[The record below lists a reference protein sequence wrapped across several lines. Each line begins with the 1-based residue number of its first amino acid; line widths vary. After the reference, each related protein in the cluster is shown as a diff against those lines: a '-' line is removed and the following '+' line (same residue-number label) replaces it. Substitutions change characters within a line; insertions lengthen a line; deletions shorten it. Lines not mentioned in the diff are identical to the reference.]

1 MSITI
6 SIVREEYRKGPKQI
20 NKKPKKEQ
28 KENKKRTSQKE
39 TTEDGTRWAKEDSK
53 KRQMETKPKWTGGV
67 EGDRQDRERQKR
79 T

>member
-20 NKKPKKEQ
+20 NKKPQKEQ
-28 KENKKRTSQKE
+28 KVNKKRTSEKE

-53 KRQMETKPKWTGGV
+53 
-67 EGDRQDRERQKR
+67 
-79 T
+79 